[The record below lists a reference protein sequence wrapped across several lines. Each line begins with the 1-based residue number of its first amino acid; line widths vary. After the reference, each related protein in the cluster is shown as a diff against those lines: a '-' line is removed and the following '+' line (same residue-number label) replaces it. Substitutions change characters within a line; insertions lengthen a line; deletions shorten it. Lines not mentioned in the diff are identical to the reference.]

1 MSEITDIEEMRTGST
16 YVLRP
21 KSDFAQE
28 IKFLF
33 IEPIGS
39 DGIKVKI
46 WKTGQIIDFNN
57 VMDKFKIMTQLAP
70 FNPSSLNSDRY
81 IPWMGGSRRR
91 AYGGRKRKTRCKKSS
106 KRRCR
111 KSSRRRRR

>member
-1 MSEITDIEEMRTGST
+1 MSEITNIEEMRPGST
-16 YVLRP
+16 YKMRL
-21 KSDFAQE
+21 KDDFRAKD
-28 IKFLF
+28 IDFLF
-33 IEPIGS
+33 IEPVGW

-46 WKTGQIIDFNN
+46 WATKQIIDFPN

-70 FNPSSLNSDRY
+70 FNPASLHSDRY

-91 AYGGRKRKTRCKKSS
+91 GYGRKRKTRCKKSS

-111 KSSRRRRR
+111 KSSRRRR

>member
-1 MSEITDIEEMRTGST
+1 MTEITDISELRPGST
-16 YVLRP
+16 YKMRL
-21 KSDFAQE
+21 KDGFANDIE
-28 IKFLF
+28 FLF
-33 IEPIGS
+33 IEPVGWN
-39 DGIKVKI
+39 GIKVKI
-46 WKTGQIIDFNN
+46 WATKQIIDFPN

-91 AYGGRKRKTRCKKSS
+91 ACGGRKRKTRCKKSS

-111 KSSRRRRR
+111 KSSRRRR

>member
-1 MSEITDIEEMRTGST
+1 MSEITDIEEMRRGST

-28 IKFLF
+28 INFLF
-33 IEPIGS
+33 IEPVGS

-46 WKTGQIIDFNN
+46 WKTGQIMDFKN

-70 FNPSSLNSDRY
+70 FNPASLRSDRY
-81 IPWMGGSRRR
+81 IPGMGGAKKR
-91 AYGGRKRKTRCKKSS
+91 AYGRKRKTRCKKSS
-106 KRRCR
+106 KGNCR
-111 KSSRRRRR
+111 KSSRRRKY